1 MILSCSKDKIE
12 LPILLLYFS
21 LKDRMT
27 KQIDTLFLDIIQ
39 KTQEKEVLSEVVGE
53 MRENWKLIL
62 IVVAFREVFKYSWNK
77 IYLKLGIVDNDGF
90 PDTQKGER
98 IRTMYRTLKKYKN
111 RNLENLKNS
120 KNALETKEDD

>member
-1 MILSCSKDKIE
+1 
-12 LPILLLYFS
+12 
-21 LKDRMT
+21 MT

-62 IVVAFREVFKYSWNK
+62 IVVAFREVFEYSWNK
-77 IYLKLGIVDNDGF
+77 IYLKLGIVDNNGF

-111 RNLENLKNS
+111 RNSENLKNS
-120 KNALETKEDD
+120 KNALETKDND